1 MTLRIGFVTGA
12 TPDKWARNWR
22 DQRREP
28 LELVPV
34 TEADQLDGVRD
45 GSLDM
50 ALVRLPADTD
60 GLHCVRLYDELQ
72 VAVALARAPDRR
84 HRRRDHHRPTSS
96 TSSSYAPTRAAGDL
110 SRPARLAVDVEQD
123 AIETVAAGTGV
134 VILPMSVARL
144 HQRKDVVT
152 RVVSDLD
159 PTTIA
164 LVWRLERDDD
174 VTQAFVGV
182 TKGRTARSPRADA
195 APRQSATKTRK
206 PTITTRNGISTQ
218 K

>member
-1 MTLRIGFVTGA
+1 MSTPLRIGFVTGA
-12 TPDKWARNWR
+12 TPDKWARHWR
-22 DQRREP
+22 DRRPEP

-34 TEADQLDGVRD
+34 TEAHQLDGVHD

-50 ALVRLPADTD
+50 AIVRLPVDRD
-60 GLHCVRLYDELQ
+60 GLHCVRLYDEVQ
-72 VAVALARAPDRR
+72 VAVASLDHVLASADAEVTTDDLVDEQLVRA
-84 HRRRDHHRPTSS
+84 HSSGWRPT
-96 TSSSYAPTRAAGDL
+96 ADQLDWPPMDER
-110 SRPARLAVDVEQD
+110 E

-144 HQRKDVVT
+144 HQRKDVVS

-164 LVWRLERDDD
+164 LTWKVERDDD

-182 TKGRTARSPRADA
+182 TKGRTANTSR
-195 APRQSATKTRK
+195 
-206 PTITTRNGISTQ
+206 
-218 K
+218 

>member
-1 MTLRIGFVTGA
+1 MKDRLRVGFVTGA
-12 TPDKWARNWR
+12 TPDKWARSWR

-45 GSLDM
+45 GTLDM

-60 GLHCVRLYDELQ
+60 GLHCVRLYDEVPV
-72 VAVALARAPDRR
+72 VAASREHMIAATDVEVSTTDLVDEQLV
-84 HRRRDHHRPTSS
+84 RPHASGWQPEADQFDWPPMS
-96 TSSSYAPTRAAGDL
+96 
-110 SRPARLAVDVEQD
+110 EQD
-123 AIETVAAGTGV
+123 AIETVAAGTG
-134 VILPMSVARL
+134 IAIMPMSVARL

-164 LVWRLERDDD
+164 LVWLLDRDDE
-174 VTQAFVGV
+174 VTQTFVGV
-182 TKGRTARSPRADA
+182 TKGRTARSSR
-195 APRQSATKTRK
+195 
-206 PTITTRNGISTQ
+206 
-218 K
+218 

>member
-1 MTLRIGFVTGA
+1 MSIPLRIGFVTGA
-12 TPDKWARNWR
+12 TPDKWARHWR
-22 DQRREP
+22 DRRREP
-28 LELVPV
+28 LVLVPV

-50 ALVRLPADTD
+50 ALVRLPVDRD

-72 VAVALARAPDRR
+72 VAVAS
-84 HRRRDHHRPTSS
+84 RDHVL
-96 TSSSYAPTRAAGDL
+96 AAADEEVTTGDL
-110 SRPARLAVDVEQD
+110 DDEQLVRPHPSGWTPTADQLDWPPMSEQD

-134 VILPMSVARL
+134 VVVPMSVARL

-152 RVVSDLD
+152 RVVTDLE

-164 LVWRLERDDD
+164 LVWLVDRDDD

-182 TKGRTARSPRADA
+182 AKGRTANTSR
-195 APRQSATKTRK
+195 
-206 PTITTRNGISTQ
+206 
-218 K
+218 